1 MASNLQQL
9 KFESLLKEFKRTLKR
24 KERENFRTTTFKEL
38 EKTIGDIQARQ
49 HSQRRLQNLNR
60 LKPFL
65 EAVRQY
71 EKVIKVFYDN
81 DDILAFIWV
90 SDFGNKTL

>member
-1 MASNLQQL
+1 MARNNHQL
-9 KFESLLKEFKRTLKR
+9 KFERLLEEFQKTLKR
-24 KERENFRTTTFKEL
+24 REVQSFRITTFHEL
-38 EKTIGDIQARQ
+38 EKSIGDLQVKQ

-71 EKVIKVFYDN
+71 EKVVKLFYDN
-81 DDILAFIWV
+81 DEILAFIWV
-90 SDFGNKTL
+90 S